1 MRHAQIIERVTSVNS
16 EGVVDVLWSGA
27 AQLMNKLNG
36 EDFNDADEQLFEVR
50 KLVHVTDS

>member
-16 EGVVDVLWSGA
+16 EGVVDVWSGA